1 MNRIMI
7 GIDKDLA
14 QNLDEIGFSVKIK
27 SRPSIIAFLIDKYRR
42 DLE

>member
-14 QNLDEIGFSVKIK
+14 KHLDDIGFSVKIK
-27 SRPSIIAFLIDKYRR
+27 SRPNIIAFLIEKYRG
-42 DLE
+42 DLQ